1 MGTYLFYNVSYVIN
15 IYKRTARV
23 IVVMNAVEYMLSVL
37 VIATL
42 VQDLHVN
49 PSRRAGLNTYKFV
62 WRDEDDRLASTT
74 LFGTISYP
82 RPPMSQTLTPTIPN
96 PDPSHMW
103 CPLHSPYPTLPHI
116 WGLVRDQLHY
126 EW

>member
-49 PSRRAGLNTYKFV
+49 PSRARLNTYKFV

-103 CPLHSPYPTLPHI
+103 CPPTPLIPPYHI
-116 WGLVRDQLHY
+116 YGKLVQDQLHY